1 MAVLLMSRH
10 KRKDALLFSVWEGE
24 SGEGLQSRIEVGY
37 RPMRRNAFQQMFGAS
52 LKAPSRTFSAIT
64 CPDRYR
70 DIRLDF
76 DRRQDAE
83 LVESRQGLPGNRP
96 VYFDDARGN
105 FNRVERGEIQ
115 KRYIVI
121 P

>member
-1 MAVLLMSRH
+1 
-10 KRKDALLFSVWEGE
+10 
-24 SGEGLQSRIEVGY
+24 
-37 RPMRRNAFQQMFGAS
+37 MFGAS
-52 LKAPSRTFSAIT
+52 LKAPSRTFPQSLARTGISISASISIAGRMLNSSKAGKV
-64 CPDRYR
+64 CP
-70 DIRLDF
+70 
-76 DRRQDAE
+76 E
-83 LVESRQGLPGNRP
+83 NRP